1 MISNRK
7 LLLPYAA
14 PYLAYVVIASALAD
28 FTSIEV
34 NYMLRII
41 AVVGLLVWAWKWYI
55 PLTGPRSPVTSV
67 VTGVLAGLLGTVIWV
82 LLLLPMAETSETA
95 PWSPAAFTLR
105 LLSATLLVPVFEELI
120 MRGFIF
126 RLAYQWGEARK
137 NKVDQPLATVL
148 DERSI
153 DKTPSGAWSWTAVI
167 VSTLVFTSGHHM
179 SEWPA
184 SIAYGLL
191 MCALL
196 IVRKDLLCCIV
207 AHAVTNLGLALYV
220 LKTGNWYLW

>member
-14 PYLAYVVIASALAD
+14 PYLAYVFIASALAD
-28 FTSIEV
+28 YTSIEV
-34 NYMLRII
+34 NYVLRII
-41 AVVGLLVWAWKWYI
+41 AVVGLLAWAWKWYI
-55 PLTGPRSPVTSV
+55 PMTGPGSPATSV
-67 VTGVLAGLLGTVIWV
+67 LTGVLAGLLGTVIWI
-82 LLLLPMAETSETA
+82 LLLLPMVDESEMS
-95 PWSPAAFTLR
+95 PWSSTAFTLR

-126 RLAYQWGEARK
+126 RLADQWGEARR

-153 DKTPSGAWSWTAVI
+153 NKTPPGAWSWAAVI
-167 VSTLVFTSGHHM
+167 ISTLVFTSGHHI

-220 LKTGNWYLW
+220 LKTGNWHLW